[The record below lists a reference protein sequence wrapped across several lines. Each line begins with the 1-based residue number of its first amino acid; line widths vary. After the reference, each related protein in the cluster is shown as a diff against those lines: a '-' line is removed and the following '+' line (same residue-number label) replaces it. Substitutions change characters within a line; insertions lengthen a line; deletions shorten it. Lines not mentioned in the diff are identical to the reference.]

1 MTKVLLRFLPK
12 ILFLATIII
21 TLNVNAQEQLQIS
34 IQGKYFTLTS
44 TSIIAYGE
52 KDKFNS
58 KLLNPGIYHCDDDFF
73 GDPLKGVLK
82 SCYLLSASIALEKI
96 SDQYGKFS
104 LSQANIVT
112 YGANGNYFQKK
123 LYAGI
128 YACNDSNFGDPA
140 WGVVKSCYV
149 FKPKSE
155 FKMLAEQHV
164 KFTINR
170 ATIISYGANEIFN
183 KKLLN
188 PGSYTC
194 DDKEFGDP
202 LWGVVKACYISDAAT
217 YESAQSQSDCE
228 MQ

>member
-1 MTKVLLRFLPK
+1 MTKVLIRFLPK
-12 ILFLATIII
+12 LLFLATIIPMSD
-21 TLNVNAQEQLQIS
+21 VDAQEQLQIS

-58 KLLNPGIYHCDDDFF
+58 KLLNPGNYHCDDDFF

-82 SCYLLSASIALEKI
+82 SCYLLSASITLEKVA
-96 SDQYGKFS
+96 DQYGKFI
-104 LSQANIVT
+104 LLQANTVT

-123 LYAGI
+123 IYAGTHS
-128 YACNDSNFGDPA
+128 CNDSIFGDPA

-155 FKMLAEQHV
+155 LKLLIEQY
-164 KFTINR
+164 KRFTINR

-202 LWGVVKACYISDAAT
+202 LWGVVKACYISDTAIS
-217 YESAQSQSDCE
+217 ESKQSQSDCE